1 MTTWYVLFIGG
12 SPFRQAPD
20 RPYDRAGVT
29 TDLPLRPGSSSGDR
43 QEVFVPGAAVFPSTG
58 VELLRGHHGAPI
70 LTFDPIVDGSEIR
83 IDAPLPD
90 TALGRQ
96 VATEVRS
103 GARAALSVEF
113 VPLDEAR
120 VMGVRELRSALIQ
133 AAALVELGSYD
144 QARAE
149 VRERVGR
156 HRRVWQ

>member
-1 MTTWYVLFIGG
+1 MSTDTFVV
-12 SPFRQAPD
+12 PVECRED
-20 RPYDRAGVT
+20 DTRAG
-29 TDLPLRPGSSSGDR
+29 PGRIVGTILETGRIAGDR

>member
-1 MTTWYVLFIGG
+1 MTDRFTIPIECRADESREGPGRITGVLLELG
-12 SPFRQAPD
+12 RMA
-20 RPYDRAGVT
+20 A
-29 TDLPLRPGSSSGDR
+29 DR
-43 QEVFVPGAAVFPSTG
+43 QEVFVPGAAIFPSTG

-70 LTFDPIVDGSEIR
+70 LTFDPIVGGSEIR

-103 GARAALSVEF
+103 GARSALSVEF
-113 VPLDEAR
+113 VPLVETR

-133 AAALVELGSYD
+133 GAALVPAGSYT

-149 VRERVGR
+149 VRHRAGR
-156 HRRVWQ
+156 RYRRSWQ